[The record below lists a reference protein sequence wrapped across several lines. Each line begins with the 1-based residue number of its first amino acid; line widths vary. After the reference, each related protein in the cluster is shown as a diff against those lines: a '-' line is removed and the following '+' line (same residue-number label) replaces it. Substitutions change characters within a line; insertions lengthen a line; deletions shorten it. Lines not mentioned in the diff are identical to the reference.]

1 MYNGL
6 RQFFGC
12 ACAVISHETYTYTH
26 TCFIKC
32 WQNAEKQ
39 YVVIVKVVKI
49 NKNLQIKIKKQIGLD
64 GSMNAMEFTKVSM
77 DLNRA
82 YIRRM
87 KLSSIKWLVLLGS
100 KRCK

>member
-1 MYNGL
+1 MKL
-6 RQFFGC
+6 
-12 ACAVISHETYTYTH
+12 TH
-26 TCFIKC
+26 THTRALLNAGRTQ
-32 WQNAEKQ
+32 QNSI
-39 YVVIVKVVKI
+39 VIVKVVKI